1 MVEADLDRPDPALA
15 QGEAALRAL
24 LRRQELAAR
33 CVGEEARRPAAE
45 EPPERRA
52 GGLADEVPDRDLD
65 RPGSAAVQVDRLADL
80 AHDLGAERVEADE
93 QALEQLPVGQAV
105 AARGYAGHALVR
117 AHEHERRVLV
127 SARDGIPRGVEGRV
141 ERVAV
146 GACLDGGDAH
156 QSPP

>member
-1 MVEADLDRPDPALA
+1 
-15 QGEAALRAL
+15 AL

-33 CVGEEARRPAAE
+33 CVGEEARGPAAE

-65 RPGSAAVQVDRLADL
+65 RPRSAAVQVDRLADL

-105 AARGYAGHALVR
+105 AARGYAGYALVR

-127 SARDGIPRGVEGRV
+127 SARDGIPRGLAARV
-141 ERVAV
+141 ERGAV
-146 GACLDGGDAH
+146 GASLASGYPHLPPPWDGLC
-156 QSPP
+156 SP